1 MIFIHLFMLFPRQAM
16 EGIPFKGQRVAAETK
31 STELCCPVLPIELY
45 EHTVSFRFLFYLL
58 EVTRLF
64 PPAQIVS
71 TMKVTAFSAV
81 NTPDNVGG
89 SCLKI
94 SQMHFKKKKIIL
106 FYWPWFQKRCLQ
118 GLSCSPPASFIQ
130 RCSGAQVEVLQF
142 VLPRIVT
149 GKAFFWSGT

>member
-1 MIFIHLFMLFPRQAM
+1 MLFPRQAM

-94 SQMHFKKKKIIL
+94 SQMHFKKKKKKNLIL
-106 FYWPWFQKRCLQ
+106 LTMVPEEMSARTILLTPCQLHTEMLWCPGRSTAICAPQNCNRKSLLLIRYLV
-118 GLSCSPPASFIQ
+118 G
-130 RCSGAQVEVLQF
+130 GN
-142 VLPRIVT
+142 
-149 GKAFFWSGT
+149 

>member
-94 SQMHFKKKKIIL
+94 SQMHFKKKIKSYFIDHGSRRDVCKDYPAHPL
-106 FYWPWFQKRCLQ
+106 
-118 GLSCSPPASFIQ
+118 PASY
-130 RCSGAQVEVLQF
+130 RDALV
-142 VLPRIVT
+142 PR
-149 GKAFFWSGT
+149 